1 VAGGVLVCQNPQQIQ
16 DFMTIETIL
25 TFDVFTN
32 FLSSHDVSYS
42 TCFFISLYRKYGR
55 RFFFSTRFL
64 VFVVMVIGVDPMM
77 NAKSRIFRR
86 YAFWMRSSKNV
97 FV

>member
-1 VAGGVLVCQNPQQIQ
+1 MTRDAGLYDVAGGVLVCQKPQQMQ

-55 RFFFSTRFL
+55 RFLFRHDFWFL
-64 VFVVMVIGVDPMM
+64 WSWSLVLIQ
-77 NAKSRIFRR
+77 
-86 YAFWMRSSKNV
+86 
-97 FV
+97 

>member
-1 VAGGVLVCQNPQQIQ
+1 MVGDGFVCQKLQQMQ
-16 DFMTIETIL
+16 DFMTIETIP

-55 RFFFSTRFL
+55 HFFSTRFL
-64 VFVVMVIGVDPMM
+64 VFVIMVIGVDPMM

-86 YAFWMRSSKNV
+86 
-97 FV
+97 